1 MMTIKELYDWAVE
14 NDAENLAIGLKYQ
27 DGGGSYNGDTFSDMG
42 ADHNISVTIKIH
54 PNAIGTKY
62 VLIS

>member
-1 MMTIKELYDWAVE
+1 MMTIKELYDWAVD
-14 NDAENLAIGLKYQ
+14 NDAENLSIGLKYK

-42 ADHNISVTIKIH
+42 ADHNIYVTIKRH
-54 PNAIGTKY
+54 PNAICTKY

>member
-27 DGGGSYNGDTFSDMG
+27 DGGGFYNGDTFIDIC
-42 ADHNISVTIKIH
+42 ADRNISVTIKRH
-54 PNAIGTKY
+54 PNAINTKY
-62 VLIS
+62 VLLS